1 MQKKNKI
8 SIEMQLAAIKEK
20 AADLQLPELQESQIF
35 EDRGISGAKLEGL
48 TRRTKR
54 AAGTLDN
61 PSGTVFALQH
71 IDGLSIRSAEP
82 RRGNH
87 AQDYGSFGK

>member
-1 MQKKNKI
+1 MIFAYLRTSVQKKNKI

-35 EDRGISGAKLEGL
+35 EDRGISGAKLEERKGL
-48 TRRTKR
+48 QEL
-54 AAGTLDN
+54 LDN

-71 IDGLSIRSAEP
+71 IDGLSI
-82 RRGNH
+82 
-87 AQDYGSFGK
+87 